1 MRGSFS
7 EIILVLGGEVS
18 VNVLETATV
27 DPPAPSSD
35 LQREATWQPGCGQL
49 DHSPARLRPFG
60 KLKSVPS
67 LSVCGNCA
75 ALEGRIRG

>member
-27 DPPAPSSD
+27 DPPTPSSD
-35 LQREATWQPGCGQL
+35 LQREHYRT
-49 DHSPARLRPFG
+49 
-60 KLKSVPS
+60 V
-67 LSVCGNCA
+67 
-75 ALEGRIRG
+75 